1 MRLRT
6 RSWLLAALFSVGAC
20 TPRAMDFPTTHP
32 ANPDAET
39 GRLAGAP
46 AALRPGV
53 AMETP
58 TPPRDQSQP
67 ANPAAE
73 HPPGHVMPDG
83 SVMADPETPDPKTPP
98 AAEKP
103 AAPKK
108 PAAKKPKPKAS
119 AKPAAPT
126 GHEGHDMTGNNMPAK
141 PAEKPPAKPAPTG
154 HEGHDMPAKQAEK
167 PPTKPPAKPA
177 PTGHE
182 GHDMPAK
189 PAEKPPAKPPAKPT
203 PTGHEGH
210 KMSVPAQPPAAHEGH

>member
-1 MRLRT
+1 MRMRT
-6 RSWLLAALFSVGAC
+6 RSWLVAAVLSLGAC

-58 TPPRDQSQP
+58 TPPREQSQP

-83 SVMADPETPDPKTPP
+83 SVMADPATPDPKTP
-98 AAEKP
+98 AADEKP
-103 AAPKK
+103 ATPKK
-108 PAAKKPKPKAS
+108 PVAKKPKAKAPAKTP

-126 GHEGHDMTGNNMPAK
+126 GHEGHDMTGNDMPAK
-141 PAEKPPAKPAPTG
+141 PAEKPAKA
-154 HEGHDMPAKQAEK
+154 
-167 PPTKPPAKPA
+167 PAKPA

-189 PAEKPPAKPPAKPT
+189 PLAKPPAKPA